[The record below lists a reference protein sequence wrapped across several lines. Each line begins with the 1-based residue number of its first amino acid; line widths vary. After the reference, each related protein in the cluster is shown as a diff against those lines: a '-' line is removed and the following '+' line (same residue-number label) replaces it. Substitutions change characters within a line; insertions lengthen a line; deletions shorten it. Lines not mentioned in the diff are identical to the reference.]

1 MQQQQQPSSS
11 SSGIPRGLRA
21 AANLLRQFGI
31 SGQCALLLMPALLA
45 LLLAAVREWQRG
57 GASWAFWIE
66 LGAFA
71 LACYLGLAFRWQLR
85 AALGQLSAA
94 ARAMREGDLTG
105 RMAMPGRDELAE
117 AARTMDEV
125 GTTLSSLVAGVR
137 SDAVVVALAGRSLSA
152 AASDLASRTERQAAT
167 LEQTSASVQALAET
181 VRENAHEAVS
191 VGELAARVRG
201 IADAGGQRMTDAV
214 GAVRQIQDSA
224 SRMREI
230 TGVIEGIA
238 FQTNILALNAAVE
251 AARAGEAGR
260 GFAVVASEVRA
271 LALRSSQAAQEV
283 RGLLET
289 SGTQVEAGVRHI
301 DGVSGMLG
309 QIVQG
314 VARVAT
320 QLETISRAATTQS
333 TAVAEL
339 SQAVSGL
346 DEITQQNAHMVE
358 RSSADSAELGERAG
372 RLAGTVRA
380 FRLRQGTAD
389 EAYALVEKA
398 QARWQAAGRAAL
410 KEFTDASRGY
420 CDRDM
425 YVFAWDRELVYHA
438 FAGKPANVG
447 KTAREIIGT
456 DVTRLRED
464 VWRAAAAG
472 GGWVDYEFRNPVTGE
487 VAPKTSYVVP
497 AGEDLLLGCGI
508 YKPVRAD

>member
-1 MQQQQQPSSS
+1 MPRWLQP
-11 SSGIPRGLRA
+11 GAGL
-21 AANLLRQFGI
+21 LLRFDFAGK
-31 SGQCALLLMPALLA
+31 CALLLVPALLA
-45 LLLAAVREWQRG
+45 LLLAAVREREMAGLTW
-57 GASWAFWIE
+57 SFW
-66 LGAFA
+66 LDVVAVV
-71 LACYLGLAFRWQLR
+71 LLSYLGLALLMQMRE
-85 AALGQLSAA
+85 ALGQLSAA
-94 ARAMREGDLTG
+94 ARALRGGDLTG
-105 RMAMPGRDELAE
+105 QLAMPGRDELART
-117 AARTMDEV
+117 ARAMDEV

-152 AASDLASRTERQAAT
+152 AAADLASRTERQAAT

-181 VRENAHEAVS
+181 VQANAQEAVV
-191 VGELAARVRG
+191 VGGLAAKVRD
-201 IADAGGQRMTDAV
+201 IADAGGQRMNDAV

-224 SRMREI
+224 ARVREI
-230 TGVIEGIA
+230 TSVIEGIA

-260 GFAVVASEVRA
+260 GFAVVAAEVRA

-289 SGTQVEAGVRHI
+289 SGEQVEAGVRHI
-301 DGVSGMLG
+301 DGASGMLD

-314 VARVAT
+314 VAHLAT
-320 QLETISRAATTQS
+320 KLETISSAATSQS
-333 TAVAEL
+333 RAVAEL
-339 SQAVSGL
+339 SEAIGGL
-346 DEITQQNAHMVE
+346 DEITQKNAHMVE
-358 RSSADSAELGERAG
+358 RSSADSAELGERAE
-372 RLAGTVRA
+372 RLVGTVRA

-389 EAYALVEKA
+389 EAFALVEKA
-398 QARWQAAGRAAL
+398 QQRWQALGRAAL
-410 KEFTDASRGY
+410 KEFTDPSRGY

-425 YVFAWDRELVYHA
+425 YVFAWDRALVYHA

-447 KTAREIIGT
+447 KSAREIIGM

-487 VAPKTSYVVP
+487 VAPKISYVVP

-508 YKPVRAD
+508 YKPVQAN